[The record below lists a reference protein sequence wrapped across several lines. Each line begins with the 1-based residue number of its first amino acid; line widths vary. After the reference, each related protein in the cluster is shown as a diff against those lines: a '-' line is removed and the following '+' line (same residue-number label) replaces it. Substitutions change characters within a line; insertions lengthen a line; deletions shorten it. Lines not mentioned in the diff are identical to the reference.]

1 MNKPEYEAT
10 GSTNELTDH
19 VVFAKNLQELNAI
32 HLPNIN
38 LAIYAREVDQG
49 LKDFIKGLELDK
61 LPPIHGSFN
70 CHEIPGLLQNSL
82 KRMTKDKRG
91 LSLFIEDIKIITE
104 QFSTIARKEFIRF
117 NLYTVEN
124 DMCKYF
130 HSDYNNL
137 RLLCTYSGEGTQ
149 WLANKAW
156 ETSMGRNHERVD
168 AKNEV
173 NQMAPFWVGVLKGE
187 AYPDNAERGIIHRSP
202 PMTVGSKIRILM
214 KLDA

>member
-10 GSTNELTDH
+10 VSTNELTDH

-49 LKDFIKGLELDK
+49 LKDFIKGLDLDK

-70 CHEIPGLLQNSL
+70 CNEIPGLLQSSL
-82 KRMTKDKRG
+82 KRTTKDKRG

-117 NLYTVEN
+117 NLYTVGN

-137 RLLCTYSGEGTQ
+137 RLLCTYRGAGTQ
-149 WLANKAW
+149 WL
-156 ETSMGRNHERVD
+156 S
-168 AKNEV
+168 NEFKKSGYGGSPE
-173 NQMAPFWVGVLKGE
+173 NAIDQDEIQQLEALWIGILKGE
-187 AYPDNAERGIIHRSP
+187 SYFNNKGNGIVHRSP
-202 PMTVGSKIRILM
+202 PMGDEKVKRLLLKI
-214 KLDA
+214 DA

>member
-10 GSTNELTDH
+10 VRTNDLTDH
-19 VVFAKNLQELNAI
+19 VIFVKNLKELNAI

-49 LKDFIKGLELDK
+49 LKDFIKGLDPDK
-61 LPPIHGSFN
+61 LPSIHGSFN

-82 KRMTKDKRG
+82 KGMTKNKRG
-91 LSLFIEDIKIITE
+91 LSLFIKDIKIITE
-104 QFSTIARKEFIRF
+104 QFSAIARKEFIRF
-117 NLYTVEN
+117 NLYTVDN

-130 HSDYNNL
+130 HSDHNNL
-137 RLLCTYSGEGTQ
+137 RLLCTYNGKGTQ
-149 WLANKAW
+149 WLPNEAW
-156 ETSMGRNHERVD
+156 ETSMGRNPGRIL

-173 NQMAPFWVGVLKGE
+173 NQMDPFWVGVLKGE
-187 AYPDNAERGIIHRSP
+187 AYPDNAGRGIIHRSP
-202 PMTVGSKIRILM
+202 PMIVGSKIRILM